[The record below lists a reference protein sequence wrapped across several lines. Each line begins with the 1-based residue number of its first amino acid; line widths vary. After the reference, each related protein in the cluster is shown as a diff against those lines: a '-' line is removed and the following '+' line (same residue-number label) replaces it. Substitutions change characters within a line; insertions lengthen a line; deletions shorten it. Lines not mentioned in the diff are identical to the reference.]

1 MARRKRYD
9 AQFKA
14 RVALAAV
21 REQKTINEIAA
32 MYEVHPNQVSQWKKQ
47 LLERLPA
54 VFAVDRGQSEQQ
66 QDGKESELYRQI
78 GQLTMEVEY
87 LKKKLGQ
94 FQ

>member
-21 REQKTINEIAA
+21 KEQKTINEIAA
-32 MYEVHPNQVSQWKKQ
+32 MYEVHPNQVSQWKRQ
-47 LLERLPA
+47 LLERLSA
-54 VFAVDRGQSEQQ
+54 VFAADRGQSEQQ

-87 LKKKLGQ
+87 LKKKLVQ